1 MIKCLRT
8 PAAHDHVR
16 FAANA
21 RPTVVQRSP
30 SVQRRRAGTRNGAH
44 GRTRQQMRLSAK
56 SLLIKD
62 FLPPGAAGRLWCVN
76 SADVLGVG
84 VVLLAG
90 GEDLGD
96 VLHGPLR
103 E

>member
-1 MIKCLRT
+1 
-8 PAAHDHVR
+8 
-16 FAANA
+16 
-21 RPTVVQRSP
+21 
-30 SVQRRRAGTRNGAH
+30 
-44 GRTRQQMRLSAK
+44 MRLSAK

-103 E
+103 ERPEGLPERLALSPKTPACPSARQRAPSLLASEQGAPFGSRWDMPDSS